1 VNDNTDGC
9 GGVANGVQ
17 STQGAP
23 TATFS
28 PGEQVVIQW
37 SVTIPHDEDRVNT
50 GVRVAVKYSDTDG
63 YSQNILAGGVTGDPP
78 FTPVSSG
85 STNTEQTTVT
95 LPAVK
100 VCNPCTLQWVQ
111 AAQND
116 NGYYLYCAD
125 IVIGNNAPATTG
137 GGATTGAGQQPE
149 VPATTGGGATTGAG
163 QQPQVPGSGN
173 NLYQPTSGGVYG
185 QIAGAS
191 SLSRKFAFL
200 AFLICL
206 ARLLAQQ

>member
-9 GGVANGVQ
+9 GGAANGVQ
-17 STQGAP
+17 STQGAA
-23 TATFS
+23 TATYS
-28 PGEQVVIQW
+28 PGEQVSIQW
-37 SVTIPHDEDRVNT
+37 SVTIPHDEDVVST
-50 GVRVAVKYSDTDG
+50 GVRVAIKYSDTDG

-85 STNTEQTTVT
+85 STNSEQTTVT
-95 LPAVK
+95 LPGGK

-125 IVIGNNAPATTG
+125 IVIANDAPATIG
-137 GGATTGAGQQPE
+137 GAGQQPQ
-149 VPATTGGGATTGAG
+149 VPGLPATTGGGATTGAG
-163 QQPQVPGSGN
+163 QQPQVPGSGYN
-173 NLYQPTSGGVYG
+173 SGQSTSGGGVFA

-191 SLSRKFAFL
+191 SVSPKIALFACL
-200 AFLICL
+200 VCL
-206 ARLLAQQ
+206 ARMLAQQ